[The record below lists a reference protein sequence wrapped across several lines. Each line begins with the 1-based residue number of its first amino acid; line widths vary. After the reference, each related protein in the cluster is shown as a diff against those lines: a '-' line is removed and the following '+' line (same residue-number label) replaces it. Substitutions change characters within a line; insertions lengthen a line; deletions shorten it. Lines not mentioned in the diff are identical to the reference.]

1 MIIAFVNQKGGVGKT
16 TLALHIASELAKG
29 GHRVTLIDADPQGS
43 ALDWAQLRNHYDHP
57 RRFAV
62 IGLPRETLH
71 LEVPDI
77 ARANDHVVIDGPP
90 RVTALTRSAI
100 VASDLVMIPVQPS
113 AFDVW
118 ASQEIVGL
126 VKEAKVFRPRL
137 LAAFIASRV
146 VVGTIIA
153 RALRVPLERLEI
165 PKLES
170 CSPSARAPDGWLVNW
185 MQTGEVHA
193 RYPAWPKRFEVSH
206 HDRKTDVDER

>member
-16 TLALHIASELAKG
+16 TLALHIAGELALG
-29 GHRVTLIDADPQGS
+29 GRRVTLIDADPQGS
-43 ALDWAQLRNHYDHP
+43 ALDWAQLRNYYGHP

-100 VASDLVMIPVQPS
+100 VASDVVMIPVQPS

-126 VKEAKVFRPRL
+126 VKEAKVFKPRL
-137 LAAFIASRV
+137 RAAFIASRV
-146 VVGTIIA
+146 IVGTIIA
-153 RALRVPLERLEI
+153 RALRAPLDRLEI
-165 PKLES
+165 SKLDAEVRQRVVFAE
-170 CSPSARAPDGWLVNW
+170 CAGTGRLAGELDANGRGAREISLLADEIRGFAP
-185 MQTGEVHA
+185 
-193 RYPAWPKRFEVSH
+193 
-206 HDRKTDVDER
+206 

>member
-16 TLALHIASELAKG
+16 TLALHIANELAMG
-29 GHRVTLIDADPQGS
+29 GQRVTLIDADPQGS
-43 ALDWAQLRNHYDHP
+43 ALDWAQVRNHYDCP
-57 RRFAV
+57 RRFGV

-100 VASDLVMIPVQPS
+100 IASDVVVIPIQPS

-126 VKEAKVFRPRL
+126 VKEARVFKPHLR
-137 LAAFIASRV
+137 AAFIASRV
-146 VVGTIIA
+146 VVGSVIGKVI
-153 RALRVPLERLEI
+153 RSPLERLEFPTLRAEVSQRI
-165 PKLES
+165 VFAECPGTGRLARELES
-170 CSPSARAPDGWLVNW
+170 KGRGTQEISVLANEIRDFAR
-185 MQTGEVHA
+185 
-193 RYPAWPKRFEVSH
+193 
-206 HDRKTDVDER
+206 